1 MSAENDGATE
11 QSTRSSRRSA
21 KPHSQRRRALVVLAA
36 VVVVLVV
43 VYVVVAV
50 ATAGRLPREAKVA
63 DIDVGGKTPVAAR
76 AQTVAAFA
84 ERLDAPVRLTAGG
97 ATLDTTL
104 ARVGVRFDADATRDQ
119 SGRRFG
125 PARIVHVILGR
136 ETIDPV
142 FTFDHGTLDAALA
155 PLADRVEV
163 KPADG
168 GVSFSDAKV
177 VVRRA
182 VAGTALLTSTKAT
195 GARFDAPVALPT
207 IRRQPAITQ
216 AAVDRAVKAF
226 GAPAVSAAVRVKAG
240 PSSFTAK
247 PSAFASSLSMRA
259 AGGELRP
266 VVDATALRTALA
278 GPLAE
283 VEAKPKPAHITIK
296 AGKPVIV
303 GGKDSVR
310 VPTDKLASAL
320 MVALPKSGSARVAT
334 VDVVTTASPQGRA
347 ALAKLGVS
355 TKVSTFTT
363 RFPYAAYRNQNIGR
377 AASLVNGTLL
387 EPGDTFSLNGI
398 VGERT
403 EANGFARGF
412 VIQGGRLRIDLGGG
426 VSQLA
431 TTLYNAAFFAGL
443 TDVEHRAHA
452 FYIDRYPLGREATVY
467 WGSID
472 LRFRND
478 TPHGIYVQ
486 AHLTKGAPGKQGV
499 LTVTLWGTKY
509 WQVATT
515 TSDRHGFRAPSRIVD
530 YGSKCVPQAGTAG
543 FDVDI
548 TRRIS
553 RNGKLVKTETYTTSY
568 SAEDSIACRR

>member
-1 MSAENDGATE
+1 M
-11 QSTRSSRRSA
+11 
-21 KPHSQRRRALVVLAA
+21 VLAA

-119 SGRRFG
+119 SGRRFD

-142 FTFDHGTLDAALA
+142 FTLDHGTLDAALA

-278 GPLAE
+278 GP
-283 VEAKPKPAHITIK
+283 
-296 AGKPVIV
+296 AG
-303 GGKDSVR
+303 R
-310 VPTDKLASAL
+310 
-320 MVALPKSGSARVAT
+320 
-334 VDVVTTASPQGRA
+334 GR
-347 ALAKLGVS
+347 
-355 TKVSTFTT
+355 
-363 RFPYAAYRNQNIGR
+363 
-377 AASLVNGTLL
+377 
-387 EPGDTFSLNGI
+387 
-398 VGERT
+398 GET
-403 EANGFARGF
+403 QA
-412 VIQGGRLRIDLGGG
+412 
-426 VSQLA
+426 
-431 TTLYNAAFFAGL
+431 
-443 TDVEHRAHA
+443 RAH
-452 FYIDRYPLGREATVY
+452 
-467 WGSID
+467 
-472 LRFRND
+472 
-478 TPHGIYVQ
+478 H
-486 AHLTKGAPGKQGV
+486 HQG
-499 LTVTLWGTKY
+499 W
-509 WQVATT
+509 
-515 TSDRHGFRAPSRIVD
+515 
-530 YGSKCVPQAGTAG
+530 QAG
-543 FDVDI
+543 D
-548 TRRIS
+548 RR
-553 RNGKLVKTETYTTSY
+553 RQGQRPRP
-568 SAEDSIACRR
+568 D